1 MRKIISLTVLL
12 ILLIS
17 TSCRKRL
24 DDFLFN
30 GDNTITEY
38 LLDDF
43 NDEVTLV
50 VGDEYKI
57 EDSMIHRLTIPMELD
72 GETYSIGAVYVG
84 EISKIATDT
93 ILLYCHGTK
102 DHIDFYWPRQKLY
115 ANLGGKNNFGVLMFD
130 YPGYGISSGNTTEA
144 NMYASTSAA
153 MLWLKEKGLTN
164 ERTILLGFSLGCA
177 PVCKLT
183 AKGNYPLQ
191 PDKIILE
198 APFASAEAMVQGST
212 ILNLPSSYFV
222 NLKVDNA
229 EEIKYVQQPL
239 LWIHGIDDNFLSIET
254 HGEVVF
260 KNYHGTYSEAV
271 RVPGGDHE
279 NTPFMFGYTNY
290 LTAILN
296 FIRK

>member
-1 MRKIISLTVLL
+1 MLL
-12 ILLIS
+12 ILLVS

-43 NDEVTLV
+43 NDEVTLI

-57 EDSMIHRLTIPMELD
+57 ADSMIHRLTIPMEYD

-130 YPGYGISSGNTTEA
+130 YPGYGISTGKTTEV

-153 MLWLKEKGLTN
+153 MLWLKDRGLTN
-164 ERTILLGFSLGCA
+164 ERTILMGFSLGCA
-177 PVCKLT
+177 PVCELT
-183 AKGNYPLQ
+183 AKSNYPLQ
-191 PDKIILE
+191 PHKIILE
-198 APFASAEAMVQGST
+198 APFASAEAMIQGST

-229 EEIKYVQQPL
+229 EEIKSIQQPL

-260 KNYHGTYSEAV
+260 KNYHGIYGEAI

-279 NTPFMFGYTNY
+279 NTPFVFGYTNY
-290 LTAILN
+290 MTAILN